1 MIWIASSSPLVPSSD
16 PGVRVDISKRVASRI
31 LTVVVALAVLAVP
44 ALGTSSETRIAFV
57 NWARLTNDAPQA
69 EAALGALEQEF
80 GPRNRELTA
89 EFDDVRELEERLSR
103 DGAVMS
109 EEEQRR
115 LQRDV
120 VTRKRELRRVE
131 EEFRE
136 DFNMR
141 RNEELNRLHRLVMET
156 VGDVA
161 EAQGFDLVITDGV
174 VYASDRVDVTETV
187 LERLREKHRAGE

>member
-16 PGVRVDISKRVASRI
+16 PGARVDITKRVAIRI
-31 LTVVVALAVLAVP
+31 LTVLVALAVLAIP
-44 ALGTSSETRIAFV
+44 ALGTAAETRIAFV